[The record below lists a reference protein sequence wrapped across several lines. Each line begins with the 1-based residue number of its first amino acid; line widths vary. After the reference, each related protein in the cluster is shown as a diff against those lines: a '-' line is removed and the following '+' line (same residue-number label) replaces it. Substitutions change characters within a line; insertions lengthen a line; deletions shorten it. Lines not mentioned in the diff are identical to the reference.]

1 MMPGM
6 KPHTGW
12 KAILPALLGL
22 ALALVVACGGS
33 PEATDQA
40 RDQDVVTLGPENIAV
55 VTMDTLRSGPTISGQ
70 VTPVR
75 SANIR
80 AEVSGAVIEYRAEQG
95 DAVNRGAVLARI
107 ESAALQEAYRSAQA
121 AATREEAALE
131 RARRDAERAATLE
144 AAGAISQQALEEARQ
159 EETSAEAALTDAQ
172 ARVSSAGKQL
182 ADATVRAPFRGI
194 VSESSISLGDV
205 VQPGTALFTVVD
217 PSSMELEAAVPAR
230 DLALLER
237 GTSVAFD
244 VTGYPERAFTGRID
258 RISPSADPS
267 TGMVLIYVTIPNA
280 EGALVGGLFANGRVA
295 TEAAVG
301 LSVPASAI
309 DNRGL
314 APAVYRIRNGRVEK
328 LTVALGLRDDVA
340 EQVQL
345 LSGVTAGDTLLLG
358 SAQGLTEGTAVEVS
372 SGPPLPADTSRT
384 AQ

>member
-1 MMPGM
+1 
-6 KPHTGW
+6 
-12 KAILPALLGL
+12 
-22 ALALVVACGGS
+22 
-33 PEATDQA
+33 
-40 RDQDVVTLGPENIAV
+40 
-55 VTMDTLRSGPTISGQ
+55 
-70 VTPVR
+70 
-75 SANIR
+75 
-80 AEVSGAVIEYRAEQG
+80 
-95 DAVNRGAVLARI
+95 
-107 ESAALQEAYRSAQA
+107 
-121 AATREEAALE
+121 
-131 RARRDAERAATLE
+131 ARRDAERAATLE

-205 VQPGTALFTVVD
+205 VQPGTELFTVVD

-244 VTGYPERAFTGRID
+244 VTGYPERGFTGRID
-258 RISPSADPS
+258 RISPSADPA
-267 TGMVLIYVTIPNA
+267 TGQVLIYVTIPNA

-295 TEAAVG
+295 TEEAVG
-301 LSVPASAI
+301 LAVPASAI
-309 DNRGL
+309 DKRGL
-314 APAVYRIRNGRVEK
+314 APAVYRIRGGRVEK
-328 LTVALGLRDDVA
+328 LTVSLGLRDDVA

-358 SAQGLTEGTAVEVS
+358 SAQGLTEGTAVEI
-372 SGPPLPADTSRT
+372 SGGSALPADTSRT